1 MKKILLLFTAVGF
14 FSLTGCNN
22 DDDRVDNDTIA
33 EVFEVDNVDFSS
45 ANLVNSITIP
55 LNPTIF
61 TSDVVLVY
69 RLSGTDNGDDVWEPL
84 PSTYNFTDGGTL
96 QYYFDFSIRSVVVY
110 LESNFNTSNE
120 TGYTQN
126 QVFRVVIV
134 PGYFSKG
141 TAKVDYKDYNAVMT
155 AYGLTEK
162 DVKTLSVKK

>member
-22 DDDRVDNDTIA
+22 DDHVDKDTIA

-45 ANLVNSITIP
+45 ANIVNSITIP
-55 LNPTIF
+55 LIPVIEP
-61 TSDVVLVY
+61 SDVVLMY
-69 RLSGTDNGDDVWEPL
+69 RLSGTDNGDDIWEQL
-84 PSTYNFTDGGTL
+84 PTNYNFTDGAKL
-96 QYYFDFSIRSVVVY
+96 QYYFDFTVRSIVVY
-110 LESNFNTSNE
+110 LESNFNTVNE

-141 TAKVDYKDYNAVMT
+141 TAKVDYKDYNAVMKS
-155 AYGLTEK
+155 YGLTEK
-162 DVKTLSVKK
+162 DIKTLSVKK